1 MDFSFSDEQEA
12 IRDLA
17 RQILADRVTHERL
30 TELEKSSEWFDT
42 DLWEELAKA
51 NLTALSLPEEVGG
64 SGHGILESR
73 LVLEEVGRHLAP
85 VPLFPT
91 LLLGGAPLAEFG
103 TTEQRERFLTPVAE
117 SGAVVTAALEEAG
130 GADPA
135 RPRAR
140 AVKDGSRWR
149 LEGEKVCV
157 PAAHLAHCILVPART
172 DDSAIGVFLV
182 EPEAP
187 GVALERQITTNR
199 EPHGRLTLDG
209 AAVSA
214 DAVLGKPGDGAGI
227 VEWITDRALVGL
239 CAIQVGVAE
248 EALRRTADYAGQ
260 RKQFDRPI
268 ATFQAVAMRAA
279 DAYIDVECMR
289 SALDQA
295 AWQVSAGLPAGREIA
310 AAKWWACRGGERVV
324 HTAQHIHAGIGSDI
338 DYPIHRFFLW
348 SKQIELTLGG
358 ASHHLARLGAMLTT
372 DADSARPR

>member
-30 TELEKSSEWFDT
+30 GELEKSSEWFDT
-42 DLWEELAKA
+42 DLWQELAQA

-64 SGHGILESR
+64 SGYGILESC

-85 VPLFPT
+85 VPLLPT
-91 LLLGGAPLAEFG
+91 LLLAGAPLAEFG
-103 TTEQRERFLTPVAE
+103 TAEQRKRWLTPVAE

-130 GADPA
+130 GGDPA

-140 AVKDGSRWR
+140 AVKDGARWR

-157 PAAHLAHCILVPART
+157 PAAHLAHCILVPARS
-172 DDSAIGVFLV
+172 DDSEVGVFLV
-182 EPEAP
+182 QPGAP

-214 DAVLGKPGDGAGI
+214 DAVLGEPRDGSGI
-227 VEWITDRALVGL
+227 VEWIADRARVGL
-239 CAIQVGVAE
+239 CAMQVGVAE

-268 ATFQAVAMRAA
+268 ATFQGVAMRAA

-289 SALDQA
+289 STLYQA
-295 AWQVSAGLPAGREIA
+295 AWRVSAGLPARREIA
-310 AAKWWACRGGERVV
+310 AAKWWACRGGERVA

-338 DYPIHRFFLW
+338 GYPIHRFFLW

-372 DADSARPR
+372 GAGGAQSR